1 MNLLSIGHSEVGGG
15 LQTVFRVNNSIKDED
30 INVITAFKS
39 SKDNKPDIELRTLK
53 DSKNIFSKIVSYF
66 YIPSNYK
73 NIKRILK
80 NEQIDIVHIHSL
92 SALSLSLLIALRIY
106 KGKAKIIFSSHG
118 YGLVCPN
125 YSCYNY
131 SKNSVCTK
139 CIYKRKEARVVWN
152 KCDKRGYIYSAIRF
166 LDFSL
171 RNVITNNNKMFDCIV
186 TPSQYLKVLLEDSR
200 FNFKKIE
207 AVANPIENIEVS
219 NQKKN
224 DIISYVGR
232 FSKEKNVDMLIKSFH
247 ELVRTSGYSHL
258 KLQIIGEGNE
268 KEHYNRL
275 ISKLNIKDNVYISDR
290 FLNKKEL
297 KEKLNPS
304 KILVLPTGSPET
316 FGLVILEGIK
326 FNMLPI
332 AYNIGGQAENIN
344 KIGFGELYNKMSV
357 DTLKDKIKLALSK
370 YNDSTTKLEHANTII
385 NNQFSVENYKNQM
398 KRLYLNMLEK
408 S

>member
-1 MNLLSIGHSEVGGG
+1 
-15 LQTVFRVNNSIKDED
+15 
-30 INVITAFKS
+30 
-39 SKDNKPDIELRTLK
+39 
-53 DSKNIFSKIVSYF
+53 
-66 YIPSNYK
+66 
-73 NIKRILK
+73 
-80 NEQIDIVHIHSL
+80 
-92 SALSLSLLIALRIY
+92 
-106 KGKAKIIFSSHG
+106 
-118 YGLVCPN
+118 
-125 YSCYNY
+125 
-131 SKNSVCTK
+131 
-139 CIYKRKEARVVWN
+139 
-152 KCDKRGYIYSAIRF
+152 
-166 LDFSL
+166 
-171 RNVITNNNKMFDCIV
+171 
-186 TPSQYLKVLLEDSR
+186 
-200 FNFKKIE
+200 
-207 AVANPIENIEVS
+207 
-219 NQKKN
+219 
-224 DIISYVGR
+224 
-232 FSKEKNVDMLIKSFH
+232 

-268 KEHYNRL
+268 KEHYSRL

-297 KEKLNPS
+297 KEKLNTS

-316 FGLVILEGIK
+316 FGLVILAGIK
-326 FNMLPI
+326 FKMLTI